1 MALVHSGFLVDNYI
15 LMPFLKTLMV
25 CMALALS
32 LPQLR
37 AAQPKPPVTGSL
49 AHQLEADF
57 VAAFEKVAP
66 SVVVIEA
73 EKPEQDRDI
82 VWRMFFDS
90 PEQQRPNE
98 DGEGENKKPEKDDLP
113 APKTPRKL
121 RPRPEMPQNQGSGTI
136 IRGDGYIVTN
146 YHVIEGATKV
156 WVYLRDGSKHEASLV
171 GAEPQA
177 DLAVIKID
185 AANLVPVKLGDAGTA
200 RIGQWTIAIG
210 APFQLEYSYSVGWLS
225 GKKRG
230 ESMSQQF
237 MPSHYVQY
245 LQTTAPIN
253 PGNSGGPLCTI
264 DGEVIGINTLIRGI
278 GTSVGF
284 AIPADLVSSISAQL
298 IEKGVVTRPWLGI
311 QIRSIR
317 HHPDA
322 ASYYPATHQGVVV
335 ESIEPGA
342 PAASSEIKPFDVIT
356 AVDGVPVVTASDLIY
371 EIVRKKADQQVV
383 LSVLRAGADKKVEEI
398 KLRLQLGAMPRDP
411 QTVAK
416 LEPPAPKKESD
427 PLGISVEAVTEE
439 LRDRFELGQTPGV
452 VVTEVQEE
460 GLAAEFDI
468 GVGTLITAIDRQ
480 PIASPDEYQKR
491 IKAVD
496 LKKGALLFVV
506 KDKRQGYTVI
516 RKTE

>member
-1 MALVHSGFLVDNYI
+1 
-15 LMPFLKTLMV
+15 MPFLKTLMV

-177 DLAVIKID
+177 DLA
-185 AANLVPVKLGDAGTA
+185 
-200 RIGQWTIAIG
+200 
-210 APFQLEYSYSVGWLS
+210 
-225 GKKRG
+225 
-230 ESMSQQF
+230 
-237 MPSHYVQY
+237 
-245 LQTTAPIN
+245 
-253 PGNSGGPLCTI
+253 
-264 DGEVIGINTLIRGI
+264 
-278 GTSVGF
+278 
-284 AIPADLVSSISAQL
+284 SISSSC
-298 IEKGVVTRPWLGI
+298 RPI
-311 QIRSIR
+311 TSNISRRRHPSIR
-317 HHPDA
+317 A
-322 ASYYPATHQGVVV
+322 
-335 ESIEPGA
+335 I
-342 PAASSEIKPFDVIT
+342 
-356 AVDGVPVVTASDLIY
+356 
-371 EIVRKKADQQVV
+371 
-383 LSVLRAGADKKVEEI
+383 AGA
-398 KLRLQLGAMPRDP
+398 RCARSMARSSGSTPSSGAS
-411 QTVAK
+411 A
-416 LEPPAPKKESD
+416 PPWDSRSRRISCHRSAPS
-427 PLGISVEAVTEE
+427 LSRRAW
-439 LRDRFELGQTPGV
+439 
-452 VVTEVQEE
+452 
-460 GLAAEFDI
+460 
-468 GVGTLITAIDRQ
+468 
-480 PIASPDEYQKR
+480 
-491 IKAVD
+491 
-496 LKKGALLFVV
+496 
-506 KDKRQGYTVI
+506 
-516 RKTE
+516 